1 MNISLYALIDLVEI
15 IFLFYLMGTVTNS
28 PGIWMKDLFCD
39 WNVTKRNVRSIIQF
53 VEVKENLTSAD
64 IREIIKQVKLG
75 KHLIFFQLQI
85 AF

>member
-28 PGIWMKDLFCD
+28 PDIWMKDLFCD